1 MHGLYLLWWVQE
13 KRVPPALV
21 AATLATGD
29 VVLAALEVPTG
40 WFADRFGHRVSLMVG
55 SVAQVAGIL
64 VFWLGQGASG
74 LLLATLLV
82 ALGDAFRS
90 GADQALLYRS
100 CVALGRE
107 AAFRKIEA
115 TTRAIE
121 LVALVGL
128 ILAGGAIVEVWGFG
142 IGWLIETVVCATGL
156 TIALAMVEPP
166 GSDDEPA
173 SEATTRHVGA
183 GTCAVRERSR
193 SVSEKQE
200 HAPGKVSD
208 LIPLIVPASLLGSA
222 ASAALFLAQ
231 TAGGSNPARLSMLV
245 AIVTCAEA
253 AGSMLAAHLAAGSR
267 SQIGLASLGAIVTM
281 AAFTLPAA
289 FTPAVVA
296 LSFLFGVAYPLRA
309 AAIQRLAAD
318 RMRARA
324 ASTASA
330 FDKAFGS
337 AGLLGAGLLPRRR

>member
-13 KRVPPALV
+13 KRVPAAVV
-21 AATLATGD
+21 AAILATGD
-29 VVLAALEVPTG
+29 IALSGLEVPTG
-40 WFADRFGHRVSLMVG
+40 WFADRYGHRVSLIVG

-64 VFWLGQGASG
+64 VFWLGQGAPG

-100 CVALGRE
+100 CVALECE
-107 AAFRKIEA
+107 AAFQTIEA
-115 TTRAIE
+115 RTRAVG

-128 ILAGGAIVEVWGFG
+128 VLAGGVIVDAWGFAT
-142 IGWLIETVVCATGL
+142 GWLIETLVCVAGL
-156 TIALAMVEPP
+156 TIALGMVEPP
-166 GSDDEPA
+166 GASDEPA
-173 SEATTRHVGA
+173 AEATTRQVWA
-183 GTCAVRERSR
+183 GTCAVRERS
-193 SVSEKQE
+193 
-200 HAPGKVSD
+200 GGLTD
-208 LIPLIVPASLLGSA
+208 LVQLIVPASLLGST
-222 ASAALFLAQ
+222 ASAAVFLAQ

-253 AGSMLAAHLAAGSR
+253 AGSILAAHLAAGRR
-267 SQIGLASLGAIVTM
+267 SQIGLAGLGAVVTM

-289 FTPAVVA
+289 FPSAVVA

-324 ASTASA
+324 ASIASA
-330 FDKAFGS
+330 FDKAFTS
-337 AGLLGAGLLPRRR
+337 VALVCAGLLARGR

>member
-13 KRVPPALV
+13 KGVPPAIV
-21 AATLATGD
+21 AATLAAGD

-40 WFADRFGHRVSLMVG
+40 WFADRFGHRVSLIVG
-55 SVAQVAGIL
+55 SVAQVTGIL
-64 VFWLGQGASG
+64 VFWLGQGAGG

-100 CVALGRE
+100 CVALDRE
-107 AAFRKIEA
+107 AAFRTIEA

-128 ILAGGAIVEVWGFG
+128 ILAGGAIVDAWGFG

-166 GSDDEPA
+166 GGDDEPA
-173 SEATTRHVGA
+173 PEATTRQIGA
-183 GTCAVRERSR
+183 GTCAVRQRS
-193 SVSEKQE
+193 
-200 HAPGKVSD
+200 GKVTD

-231 TAGGSNPARLSMLV
+231 TAGGSSPARLSMLV

-253 AGSMLAAHLAAGSR
+253 AGSMLAAHVAAGRR
-267 SQIGLASLGAIVTM
+267 SQIGLAGLGAIVMM

-289 FTPAVVA
+289 FTPAVVT

-330 FDKAFGS
+330 FDKAFT
-337 AGLLGAGLLPRRR
+337 ALGLVCAGLLPRRR

>member
-13 KRVPPALV
+13 KRVPPAVV
-21 AATLATGD
+21 AATLAAGD
-29 VVLAALEVPTG
+29 VALAALEVPTG
-40 WFADRFGHRVSLMVG
+40 WLADRFGHRVSLIVG
-55 SVAQVAGIL
+55 SGAQVAGIL
-64 VFWLGQGASG
+64 VFWLGQGATG

-100 CVALGRE
+100 CVALDRE
-107 AAFRKIEA
+107 AAFRTIEA

-128 ILAGGAIVEVWGFG
+128 VLAGGAIVEAWGFG

-166 GSDDEPA
+166 VGDDEPA
-173 SEATTRHVGA
+173 PEAPEATTRQIGA
-183 GTCAVRERSR
+183 GTCAVRQRS
-193 SVSEKQE
+193 
-200 HAPGKVSD
+200 GKVTD

-231 TAGGSNPARLSMLV
+231 TAGGSGPARLSMLV

-267 SQIGLASLGAIVTM
+267 SQIGLAGLGAIVTT

-330 FDKAFGS
+330 FDKAFT
-337 AGLLGAGLLPRRR
+337 AIGLVCAGLLPPRQ

>member
-13 KRVPPALV
+13 KGVPPAIV
-21 AATLATGD
+21 AATLAAGD

-40 WFADRFGHRVSLMVG
+40 WFADRFGHRVSLIVG

-100 CVALGRE
+100 CVALDRE
-107 AAFRKIEA
+107 AAFQKVEA

-121 LVALVGL
+121 LVALIGL
-128 ILAGGAIVEVWGFG
+128 ILAGGAIVDAWGFG
-142 IGWLIETVVCATGL
+142 IGWLIETVVCAAGL

-166 GSDDEPA
+166 GGDDEPA
-173 SEATTRHVGA
+173 PEATTGQIGA
-183 GTCAVRERSR
+183 GTCAVRQRS
-193 SVSEKQE
+193 
-200 HAPGKVSD
+200 GKVTD
-208 LIPLIVPASLLGSA
+208 LIPLIVPASLLGSV

-231 TAGGSNPARLSMLV
+231 TAGGSSPARLSMLV

-253 AGSMLAAHLAAGSR
+253 AGSMLAAHVAAGSR
-267 SQIGLASLGAIVTM
+267 SQVGLAGLGAIVTM

-296 LSFLFGVAYPLRA
+296 LFFLFGVAYPLRA

-330 FDKAFGS
+330 FDKAFT
-337 AGLLGAGLLPRRR
+337 ALGLVCAGLLPRRR